1 MAEVSIQL
9 YEPKY
14 KQDFIRLNK
23 EWITTYFELE
33 KSDLETLENVEDI
46 ISNGGQIFVALLNY
60 EVVGCCSLVVHAD
73 DTTYEL
79 AKMAVSPA
87 VQRLGIGR
95 MLGEALVGYARKS
108 GIKRLFLEGNTKM
121 EASIILYKKLGFKEV
136 PIDNSAYKRCNIM
149 MLLDL

>member
-33 KSDLETLENVEDI
+33 KSDLEILENVEDI

-60 EVVGCCSLVVHAD
+60 EVVGCCALVVPAD
-73 DTTYEL
+73 YTTYEL

>member
-33 KSDLETLENVEDI
+33 KSDIEILENVKDI
-46 ISNGGQIFVALLNY
+46 ISNGGQIFVALSSK
-60 EVVGCCSLVVHAD
+60 EVVGCCALVRHKD
-73 DTTYEL
+73 SDTHEL

-87 VQRLGIGR
+87 AQGLGIGR

-108 GIKRLFLEGNTKM
+108 GVKRLFLEGNTKM
-121 EASIILYKKLGFKEV
+121 EASIILYRKLGFEEV

>member
-1 MAEVSIQL
+1 MAEVSIKL

-23 EWITTYFELE
+23 EWINTYFELE
-33 KSDLETLENVEDI
+33 KSDLEILENVEDI
-46 ISNGGQIFVALLNY
+46 ISNGGQIFIALSSKG
-60 EVVGCCSLVVHAD
+60 VVGCCALVTHKD
-73 DTTYEL
+73 SKTYEL

-87 VQRLGIGR
+87 VQGSGIGR
-95 MLGEALVGYARKS
+95 LLGEALVGYARKS

-121 EASIILYKKLGFKEV
+121 EASIILYRKLGFKEV